1 MVNFSKRDFRG
12 IYSRYWTNFP
22 LANKYMNRIDRVS
35 AILIQLQSKKVVRA
49 QEIADRF
56 GISLRT
62 VYRDVKTL
70 EEAGIPII
78 GEAGIGYSIMEG
90 YRLPPVM
97 FTREEAMAFLTAE
110 KMVEKLTDASL
121 REQYRSAMFKIK
133 AVLRTTEKAFMEDM
147 SEHIEVVDNPY
158 LPKKE
163 LNQTH
168 LQTILKSITG
178 KEVLDIGYFTNQSQA
193 YSNRQV
199 EAVGI
204 YFQGNYWYLIAY
216 CRLRNDY
223 RNFRTDRISYMNRTG
238 QNFSTQHPSLQSF
251 LRKLEKEKEMTTIVI
266 LVDKSALRYF
276 SEQKYYNGFVSQRE
290 LGENMEMTFV
300 TASLMGFAKFFLLFG
315 ESAEIVTPLELK
327 ELVRQNLTVLQ
338 NKLG

>member
-1 MVNFSKRDFRG
+1 
-12 IYSRYWTNFP
+12 
-22 LANKYMNRIDRVS
+22 
-35 AILIQLQSKKVVRA
+35 
-49 QEIADRF
+49 
-56 GISLRT
+56 
-62 VYRDVKTL
+62 
-70 EEAGIPII
+70 
-78 GEAGIGYSIMEG
+78 
-90 YRLPPVM
+90 
-97 FTREEAMAFLTAE
+97 
-110 KMVEKLTDASL
+110 MVEKLTDASL
-121 REQYRSAMFKIK
+121 REQYQSAMFKIK